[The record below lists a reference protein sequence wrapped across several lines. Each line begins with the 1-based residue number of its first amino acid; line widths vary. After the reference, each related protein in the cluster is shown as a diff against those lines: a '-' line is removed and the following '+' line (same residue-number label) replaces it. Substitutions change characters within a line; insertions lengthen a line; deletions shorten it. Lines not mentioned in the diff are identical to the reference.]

1 MIDNQKQAE
10 ASVESLETNSA
21 SSDTSTQEE
30 IIDVEG
36 VDTSESNVATET
48 VVKETASPEEGL
60 TLEDKSAEQEETI
73 PTLKKEIVSLK
84 EQLEGQVGN
93 VEALKSQSMRI
104 AADFENFRRR
114 TLREKQEIEQ
124 QIKGNII
131 KELFPV
137 IDNFERARSQIKPN
151 NDGEMAIHKSYQ
163 GVYKQLVET
172 LKKLG
177 VSAMRPEGEPF
188 DPNFHEAMLKE
199 PTDQYPED
207 VVMEQIVRGYLL
219 GEQVLRHAMVKVAAP
234 PESLESEH
242 VEGEEHN
249 GDQLSPEI

>member
-1 MIDNQKQAE
+1 MMDNQKQAE
-10 ASVESLETNSA
+10 ASVESLEANSA
-21 SSDTSTQEE
+21 PSDTSAQEE
-30 IIDVEG
+30 IIDVDG
-36 VDTSESNVATET
+36 VNTSESDVTTET
-48 VVKETASPEEGL
+48 VTTETASSEEGF
-60 TLEDKSAEQEETI
+60 TLEDKSAEQEEIIT
-73 PTLKKEIVSLK
+73 TLKEEIVSLK
-84 EQLEGQVGN
+84 EQLESQEEN
-93 VEALKSQSMRI
+93 SEALKSQSMRI
-104 AADFENFRRR
+104 AADFDNFRRR
-114 TLREKQEIEQ
+114 TLKEKQEIEQ

-207 VVMEQIVRGYLL
+207 IVVEQIVRGYLL

-234 PESLESEH
+234 PEPMASEQI
-242 VEGEEHN
+242 EGEEPD
-249 GDQLSPEI
+249 GTQLSPEI